1 MIRAVVDTNVLVAGF
16 LSTAG
21 PPGRI
26 VDWLRAGTV
35 IAVLDDRILA
45 EYAEVLVRPVF
56 GLPPADVEDVLAS
69 IRSRAV
75 WVDVGP
81 GSSVQLPDADD
92 AAFAEC
98 ALVEA
103 VPLVTSNLRHFPR
116 LACQGLRA
124 LTPAEF
130 VRLAGSTPQ

>member
-16 LSTAG
+16 LSATV

-35 IAVLDDRILA
+35 IAVVDDRILS
-45 EYAEVLVRPVF
+45 EYAEALLRPAF
-56 GLPPADVEDVLAS
+56 ALPPADVENVLAV

-75 WVDVGP
+75 WADVGP
-81 GSSVQLPDADD
+81 GGSVQLPDAGD

-103 VPLVTSNLRHFPR
+103 VPLVTGNLRHFSKS
-116 LACQGLRA
+116 ACRGLRV

-130 VRLAGSTPQ
+130 VRLAGSTQQ

>member
-1 MIRAVVDTNVLVAGF
+1 MIRAVIDTNVLVAGF
-16 LSTAG
+16 LSAVG

-35 IAVLDDRILA
+35 TAVIDDRILA
-45 EYAEVLVRPVF
+45 EYTEVLVRPAF
-56 GLPPADVEDVLAS
+56 GLPRADVEDVLAA
-69 IRSRAV
+69 IRYRAV
-75 WVDVGP
+75 WADVGP
-81 GSSVQLPDADD
+81 GASVQLPDADD

-103 VPLVTSNLRHFPR
+103 VPLITGNLRHFPKS
-116 LACQGLRA
+116 ACRGLRV

-130 VRLAGSTPQ
+130 VRIAGSAQ